1 MNVKALNALPW
12 QDAKSWF
19 TQTCAA
25 QRWATMMTDDRPYK
39 NEEEILSHA
48 NRVWSRM
55 DKNDYLEAFTAHPMI
70 GDLDSLRSKFANTRT
85 LAAGEQSG
93 TAEASEA
100 TLLALREKN
109 LAYREKHGFI
119 FIICA
124 TGLSAETMLK
134 ALETRLSNT
143 TAQEMENAAAEQIKI
158 TCLRISKAMN
168 SEG

>member
-1 MNVKALNALPW
+1 MNVKTLNALPW

-19 TQTCAA
+19 IQTCAA

-39 NEEEILSHA
+39 NEQEVLDHA
-48 NRVWSRM
+48 NRVWAGM
-55 DKNDYLEAFTAHPMI
+55 GKQDYLEAFTAHPMI
-70 GDLDSLRSKFANTRT
+70 GDLNSLRSKFANTRS

-100 TLLALREKN
+100 TLITLREKN

-124 TGLSAETMLK
+124 TGLSAETMLE
-134 ALETRLSNT
+134 ALEKRLPNST
-143 TAQEMENAAAEQIKI
+143 EQEMENAAAEQIKI
-158 TCLRISKAMN
+158 TCLRLSKAMN
-168 SEG
+168 S